1 MVDPNSLKKS
11 QVFLLKIN
19 GVDLSS
25 HISSFSIDE
34 YDITSSDTGMNGDG
48 KTIIDYV
55 ALDKIKVNLK
65 WSSCSS
71 AYINTIKNAI
81 SSGTFECEYVDADN
95 EEKVTIQAYRGDR
108 KRTMITNDQGVIT
121 WDFEFN
127 VISLEGTK

>member
-71 AYINTIKNAI
+71 AYINTIKHAI

-108 KRTMITNDQGVIT
+108 KRTMITNAQGVIT